1 MVFFSLLA
9 LFVSS
14 AESFMWRCGAMKQ

>member
-1 MVFFSLLA
+1 MVFISLLA

-14 AESFMWRCGAMKQ
+14 AESFMRRCGAMKQ